1 MKEGV
6 FLRKSKAKIRFAF
19 ITGIVFLLIIAIML
33 STLFIRKVISGYAK
47 EQATSILFG
56 SANRSVGN
64 FLAESGVTYNDIVKL
79 TRNSNNDISSLE
91 IDIVKINELK
101 SKITTL
107 ISDSMTSGERYTI
120 SVPLG
125 TLFGNEFTLGLG
137 PEIKFK
143 MQMVAS
149 VNTDFQSNFYAA
161 GINQVLHQILITVKI
176 NGNLIIPWCRTPF
189 YTETSVIAAQTVLVG
204 ITPEAYTNVIESYS
218 YGQDG
223 VVGDIFDYGATKN

>member
-1 MKEGV
+1 M
-6 FLRKSKAKIRFAF
+6 
-19 ITGIVFLLIIAIML
+19 T

-47 EQATSILFG
+47 EQATTILFSG
-56 SANRSVGN
+56 ANKAVGN
-64 FLAESGVTYNDIVKL
+64 YLAESGVTYSDIVKL

-107 ISDSMTSGERYTI
+107 ISESMTSGQRYTI
-120 SVPLG
+120 TVPVG

-137 PEIKFK
+137 PEIKFR
-143 MQMVAS
+143 MQMSAS
-149 VNTDFQSNFYAA
+149 VTTDFESNFYAA

-176 NGNLIIPWCRTPF
+176 NGHLIIPWCKTPF

>member
-1 MKEGV
+1 M
-6 FLRKSKAKIRFAF
+6 RKNRAKIRFAF
-19 ITGIVFLLIIAIML
+19 ILAIIFVIIIAIMA

-47 EQATSILFG
+47 EQATTILFN
-56 SANRSVGN
+56 SANKAVGDY
-64 FLAESGVTYNDIVKL
+64 LAESGVTYSDIVKL
-79 TRNSNNDISSLE
+79 TRNTNNDISSLE

-107 ISDSMTSGERYTI
+107 INEGMTSSERYTI

-137 PEIKFK
+137 PEIKFR

-149 VNTDFQSNFYAA
+149 VVTDFQSNFYAA

-176 NGNLIIPWCRTPF
+176 NGNIIIPWCRTPF
-189 YTETSVIAAQTVLVG
+189 YSETSVIAAQTVLVG